1 MKAPGKPEAMLER
14 TVFRPRPLAHRLRS
28 MTRWRLFAIGL
39 LVAAV
44 AGCRGASPA
53 KDAGPAGH
61 VRLLPA
67 PPSAPDQL
75 AGVVAQQQKASA
87 ALGRTLVVFVG
98 APWCEPCRHFHEA
111 AAQGRLD
118 ADFGDVDLL
127 VFDAGPDA
135 ERLLL
140 AGYESRLIPL
150 LVVPGA
156 DGRASDRRMEG
167 SVKGDAVADMTPRP
181 KALLG
186 R

>member
-1 MKAPGKPEAMLER
+1 MAA
-14 TVFRPRPLAHRLRS
+14 FRSRLTTHRLP
-28 MTRWRLFAIGL
+28 MTRRRLLAIGAV
-39 LVAAV
+39 VAALW
-44 AGCRGASPA
+44 GCRSASPA
-53 KDAGPAGH
+53 KDAGPPGH
-61 VRLLPA
+61 LRLLPA

-75 AGVVAQQQKASA
+75 AGIVAQQRLASA
-87 ALGRTLVVFVG
+87 ALGRTLIVYVG
-98 APWCEPCRHFHEA
+98 APWCEPCRRFHEA
-111 AAQGRLD
+111 AEQGRLD

-156 DGRASDRRMEG
+156 DGRATDRRMEG
-167 SVKGDAVADMTPRP
+167 SVKGDAVADMTPRL